1 MTSHATEALLED
13 LLHRALLATDTGGR
27 WATRSDDMWCRVT
40 PLDGEQRPQGWK
52 LHVSATAASAPAVLL
67 KSLEVLLPDASG
79 FKFARSLE
87 RVGALNSRATP
98 RGSSGKFLTVYPRSD
113 ADAAR
118 LAAELHRATAGLA
131 GPRILSDQQYAA
143 DSLVHYRYGA
153 FVGRRRLS
161 DDGLLV
167 WYFEDPDGNPVE
179 DRRTGRYTPPEWAVS
194 PFPAPAHVPSPAP
207 APTAAAPRPV
217 VVGGRFSVREAI
229 RHTNKGGVYRGSD
242 VRTGAPVVIKETRP
256 HVEADASGSD
266 VRDWLRAEA
275 RTLEK
280 LRGSGLAPEP
290 LALFEHG
297 GHLFLAQEEVPGVP
311 LRTWVAERFRDLGG
325 ERYGAEA
332 TAQVARLVDLVA
344 AAHEHG
350 CVLRDFTPGNVMVRP
365 DGELR
370 LIDLELAVLA
380 DDAALPTR
388 VGTPGFSAPE
398 RLLDAPVSPTAD
410 YYSLGATVCF
420 VLAGKVPN
428 LLPEEPQ
435 HRPAEERLAEWLD
448 ASLVS
453 VRLPEGIRESILG
466 LMRDDPNARWDPG
479 RAREALGL
487 TDGGKTAGVSPV
499 GGPAAA
505 RSTAGGPTAARS
517 GAGGKQAGGPTAAPS
532 NTDGPTASGPTA
544 TPSTTNGSAAGRS
557 TAGGP
562 TAARSTAGGQQ
573 ASEPTATRSTI
584 GGSAAGRATSGGPT
598 ADGSTADRSTANG
611 STADGST
618 ANRSTSDGPT
628 AGGPTAGGPGAAGST
643 AGGPT
648 AAELPAVV
656 PTARPSRPSSAGS
669 AAPPAACAAPLD
681 PPTTNVPPTPLSPPT
696 TNAPSAALSP
706 PPACAPACGDAIGT
720 AVDGIVRHLVDT
732 MTPGDDRR
740 LWPVSTLAGESDP
753 CSVQQGAAGVLA
765 VLTRYFEL
773 TGDPRLPGPLAVAG
787 RWIAERTEPRSARP
801 GLHFGT
807 GGTAWAL
814 YEAGRAVGDRALVDH
829 ALALAVAPQRPT
841 PSHDITHGTAGS
853 GMASVHLWRRTGD
866 PRLAALVGEAA
877 DRLAEAARREAS
889 GVSWPVPAEAVAEEA
904 GKRYLGFAHGSS
916 GIGCFL
922 LAAASVTGSPVHR
935 ELAVAAGEH
944 LVAHAVDVG
953 GAAQWPAQTGDVPTA
968 PYWCHGSA
976 GIGSFLVRLWRA
988 TGDDR
993 FGSLARAAGRAVV
1006 ERASRAALT
1015 QCHGLAGN
1023 GDFLLDLA
1031 EATGD
1036 PAHRARAG
1044 DLARLLL
1051 AERSL
1056 RGGHVVFPN
1065 EYGEV
1070 STGWSDGSAG
1080 ILAFLLR
1087 VRHTE
1092 PRHWMVQLPV

>member
-13 LLHRALLATDTGGR
+13 LLHRALIATDTGER
-27 WATRSDDMWCRVT
+27 WTTGSDDMWCRVT

-67 KSLEVLLPDASG
+67 KSLEVLLPDSSG

-207 APTAAAPRPV
+207 PPAAPDPV
-217 VVGGRFSVREAI
+217 VVGGRFAVREAI

-311 LRTWVAERFRDLGG
+311 LRTWVAERFRDAGG

-344 AAHEHG
+344 EAHAHG

-398 RLLDAPVSPTAD
+398 RLVDAPVSPTAD

-428 LLPEEPQ
+428 LLAEEPQ
-435 HRPAEERLAEWLD
+435 DRPVEERLAEWLD
-448 ASLVS
+448 ACLVS
-453 VRLPEGIRESILG
+453 VRLPDGMRELILG
-466 LMRDDPNARWDPG
+466 LMRDDPDARWDPA
-479 RAREALGL
+479 RAREALARMA
-487 TDGGKTAGVSPV
+487 T
-499 GGPAAA
+499 GPAA
-505 RSTAGGPTAARS
+505 
-517 GAGGKQAGGPTAAPS
+517 
-532 NTDGPTASGPTA
+532 
-544 TPSTTNGSAAGRS
+544 
-557 TAGGP
+557 
-562 TAARSTAGGQQ
+562 
-573 ASEPTATRSTI
+573 
-584 GGSAAGRATSGGPT
+584 
-598 ADGSTADRSTANG
+598 
-611 STADGST
+611 
-618 ANRSTSDGPT
+618 
-628 AGGPTAGGPGAAGST
+628 
-643 AGGPT
+643 
-648 AAELPAVV
+648 PA
-656 PTARPSRPSSAGS
+656 SRPSSPGSTPS
-669 AAPPAACAAPLD
+669 AAPAAAG
-681 PPTTNVPPTPLSPPT
+681 
-696 TNAPSAALSP
+696 
-706 PPACAPACGDAIGT
+706 GDAIGT
-720 AVDGIVRHLVDT
+720 AVEGIVRHLVDT
-732 MTPGDDRR
+732 MTPDDDRR
-740 LWPVSTLAGESDP
+740 LWPVSTLAGETDP
-753 CSVQQGAAGVLA
+753 CTVQQGAAGVLA

-773 TGDPRLPGPLAVAG
+773 TGDPRLPGPLAAAG
-787 RWIAERTEPRSARP
+787 RWIADRTDPRSARP

-814 YEAGRAVGDRALVDH
+814 YEAGRAVEDGALVDH
-829 ALALAVAPQRPT
+829 ALALAVAPQERT

-853 GMASVHLWRRTGD
+853 GMARAHLWRRTGD

-877 DRLAEAARREAS
+877 DRLAEAARREAT
-889 GVSWPVPAEAVAEEA
+889 GVSWPVPAEAVAQEA

-922 LAAASVTGSPVHR
+922 LAAASVTGRPVHR

-993 FGSLARAAGRAVV
+993 YGDLARAAGRAVV

-1031 EATGD
+1031 DATGD
-1036 PAHRARAG
+1036 PVHRARAG
-1044 DLARLLL
+1044 DLARLLV
-1051 AERSL
+1051 AERSR
-1056 RGGHVVFPN
+1056 RGDHVVFPN

-1092 PRHWMVQLPV
+1092 PRHWMVQPPV

>member
-1 MTSHATEALLED
+1 MTSHATETLLED
-13 LLHRALLATDTGGR
+13 LLHRALIATDTGER
-27 WATRSDDMWCRVT
+27 WTTGSDDMWCRVT
-40 PLDGEQRPQGWK
+40 PLNGEQRPQGWK

-67 KSLEVLLPDASG
+67 KSLEVLLPDSSG

-161 DDGLLV
+161 DEGLLV

-179 DRRTGRYTPPEWAVS
+179 DRRTGQYTPPEWAVS

-207 APTAAAPRPV
+207 APAEPRPV
-217 VVGGRFSVREAI
+217 VVGGRFAVREAI

-275 RTLEK
+275 RALEK

-290 LALFEHG
+290 LALFEHA

-311 LRTWVAERFRDLGG
+311 LRTWVAERFRDAGG

-344 AAHEHG
+344 EAHAHG

-398 RLLDAPVSPTAD
+398 RLVDAPVSPTAD

-420 VLAGKVPN
+420 VLTGKVPN
-428 LLPEEPQ
+428 LLAEEPRD
-435 HRPAEERLAEWLD
+435 RPVEERLAEWLD
-448 ASLVS
+448 ACLVS
-453 VRLPEGIRESILG
+453 VRLPDGMRELILG
-466 LMRDDPNARWDPG
+466 LMRDDPDARWDPA
-479 RAREALGL
+479 RAREALAR
-487 TDGGKTAGVSPV
+487 TAA
-499 GGPAAA
+499 GPAA
-505 RSTAGGPTAARS
+505 RSPR
-517 GAGGKQAGGPTAAPS
+517 P
-532 NTDGPTASGPTA
+532 ASTV
-544 TPSTTNGSAAGRS
+544 ST
-557 TAGGP
+557 
-562 TAARSTAGGQQ
+562 
-573 ASEPTATRSTI
+573 
-584 GGSAAGRATSGGPT
+584 
-598 ADGSTADRSTANG
+598 
-611 STADGST
+611 
-618 ANRSTSDGPT
+618 
-628 AGGPTAGGPGAAGST
+628 
-643 AGGPT
+643 
-648 AAELPAVV
+648 
-656 PTARPSRPSSAGS
+656 
-669 AAPPAACAAPLD
+669 PPAAPAA
-681 PPTTNVPPTPLSPPT
+681 
-696 TNAPSAALSP
+696 AG
-706 PPACAPACGDAIGT
+706 GDAIGA
-720 AVDGIVRHLVDT
+720 AVEGIVRRLVDT
-732 MTPGDDRR
+732 MTPDDDRR
-740 LWPVSTLAGESDP
+740 LWPVSTLAGETDP
-753 CSVQQGAAGVLA
+753 CTVQQGAAGVLA

-773 TGDPRLPGPLAVAG
+773 TGDPRLPGPLAAAG
-787 RWIAERTEPRSARP
+787 RWIADRTDPRSARP

-814 YEAGRAVGDRALVDH
+814 YEAGRAVEDRALVDH
-829 ALALAVAPQRPT
+829 ALALAVAPQERT

-853 GMASVHLWRRTGD
+853 GMARAHLWRRTGD

-877 DRLAEAARREAS
+877 DRLAEAARREAT
-889 GVSWPVPAEAVAEEA
+889 GATWPVPAEAVAQEA

-993 FGSLARAAGRAVV
+993 YGDLARAAGRAVV

-1031 EATGD
+1031 DATGD
-1036 PAHRARAG
+1036 PVHRTRAG
-1044 DLARLLL
+1044 DLARLLV
-1051 AERSL
+1051 AERSR
-1056 RGGHVVFPN
+1056 RGDHVVFPN

-1092 PRHWMVQLPV
+1092 PRHWMVQPPV

>member
-13 LLHRALLATDTGGR
+13 LLHRALIATDTGGR
-27 WATRSDDMWCRVT
+27 WTTGSDDMWCRVT

-67 KSLEVLLPDASG
+67 KSLEVLLPDSSG

-207 APTAAAPRPV
+207 PPAAPDPV
-217 VVGGRFSVREAI
+217 VVGGRFAVREAI

-275 RTLEK
+275 RALEK

-311 LRTWVAERFRDLGG
+311 LRTWVAERFRDTGG

-344 AAHEHG
+344 EAHAHG

-398 RLLDAPVSPTAD
+398 RLVDAPVSPTAD

-428 LLPEEPQ
+428 LLAEEPQ
-435 HRPAEERLAEWLD
+435 DRPVEERLAEWLD
-448 ASLVS
+448 ACLVS
-453 VRLPEGIRESILG
+453 VRLPDGMRELILG
-466 LMRDDPNARWDPG
+466 LMRDDPDARWDPA
-479 RAREALGL
+479 RAREAL
-487 TDGGKTAGVSPV
+487 ARMAA
-499 GGPAAA
+499 GPAA
-505 RSTAGGPTAARS
+505 R
-517 GAGGKQAGGPTAAPS
+517 AP
-532 NTDGPTASGPTA
+532 
-544 TPSTTNGSAAGRS
+544 
-557 TAGGP
+557 
-562 TAARSTAGGQQ
+562 
-573 ASEPTATRSTI
+573 
-584 GGSAAGRATSGGPT
+584 
-598 ADGSTADRSTANG
+598 
-611 STADGST
+611 
-618 ANRSTSDGPT
+618 
-628 AGGPTAGGPGAAGST
+628 
-643 AGGPT
+643 
-648 AAELPAVV
+648 
-656 PTARPSRPSSAGS
+656 RPSSPGSTPS
-669 AAPPAACAAPLD
+669 AAPAAAG
-681 PPTTNVPPTPLSPPT
+681 
-696 TNAPSAALSP
+696 
-706 PPACAPACGDAIGT
+706 GDAIGT
-720 AVDGIVRHLVDT
+720 AVEGIVRHLVDT
-732 MTPGDDRR
+732 MTPDDDHR
-740 LWPVSTLAGESDP
+740 LWPVSTLAGETDP
-753 CSVQQGAAGVLA
+753 CTVQQGAAGVLA

-773 TGDPRLPGPLAVAG
+773 TGDPRLPGPLAAAG
-787 RWIAERTEPRSARP
+787 RWIADRTDPRSARP

-814 YEAGRAVGDRALVDH
+814 YEAGRAVEDGALVDH
-829 ALALAVAPQRPT
+829 ALALAVAPQERT

-853 GMASVHLWRRTGD
+853 GMARAHLWRRTGD

-877 DRLAEAARREAS
+877 DRLAEAARREAT
-889 GVSWPVPAEAVAEEA
+889 GVSWPVPAEAVAQEA

-922 LAAASVTGSPVHR
+922 LAAASVTGRPVHR

-993 FGSLARAAGRAVV
+993 YGDLARAAGRAVV

-1031 EATGD
+1031 DATGD
-1036 PAHRARAG
+1036 PVHRARAG
-1044 DLARLLL
+1044 DLARLLV
-1051 AERSL
+1051 AERSR
-1056 RGGHVVFPN
+1056 RGDHVVFPN

-1092 PRHWMVQLPV
+1092 PRHWMVQPPV

>member
-1 MTSHATEALLED
+1 MTSHATEAVLED
-13 LLHRALLATDTGGR
+13 LLHRAMNATDTGER
-27 WATRSDDMWCRVT
+27 WTTGSDDMWCRVT
-40 PLDGEQRPQGWK
+40 PLHGEQRQQGWK
-52 LHVSATAASAPAVLL
+52 LHVSATAASAPTVLL
-67 KSLEVLLPDASG
+67 KSLEVLLPDSSG

-131 GPRILSDQQYAA
+131 GPRILSDQQYAVG
-143 DSLVHYRYGA
+143 SLVHYRYGA

-161 DDGLLV
+161 EDGLLV

-179 DRRTGRYTPPEWAVS
+179 DRRTGQYTPPEWAVS

-207 APTAAAPRPV
+207 APAKPRSV
-217 VVGGRFSVREAI
+217 VVGDRFEVREAI

-275 RTLEK
+275 RALEK

-311 LRTWVAERFRDLGG
+311 LRTWVAERFRDTGG

-332 TAQVARLVDLVA
+332 AAQVERLVDLVA
-344 AAHEHG
+344 AAHEQG

-398 RLLDAPVSPTAD
+398 RLVDAPVSPTAD

-420 VLAGKVPN
+420 VLTGKVPN
-428 LLPEEPQ
+428 LMAEEPQ
-435 HRPAEERLAEWLD
+435 DRPVEERLAEWLD
-448 ASLVS
+448 ACQVS
-453 VRLPEGIRESILG
+453 VRLPDGMRELILG
-466 LMRDDPNARWDPG
+466 LMRDDPAARWDPA
-479 RAREALGL
+479 RARKALAR
-487 TDGGKTAGVSPV
+487 TAP
-499 GGPAAA
+499 GPAAPSSQPSA
-505 RSTAGGPTAARS
+505 RSS
-517 GAGGKQAGGPTAAPS
+517 S
-532 NTDGPTASGPTA
+532 S
-544 TPSTTNGSAAGRS
+544 ST
-557 TAGGP
+557 
-562 TAARSTAGGQQ
+562 
-573 ASEPTATRSTI
+573 
-584 GGSAAGRATSGGPT
+584 
-598 ADGSTADRSTANG
+598 
-611 STADGST
+611 
-618 ANRSTSDGPT
+618 
-628 AGGPTAGGPGAAGST
+628 
-643 AGGPT
+643 
-648 AAELPAVV
+648 V
-656 PTARPSRPSSAGS
+656 
-669 AAPPAACAAPLD
+669 PPAATAAAGED
-681 PPTTNVPPTPLSPPT
+681 DV
-696 TNAPSAALSP
+696 
-706 PPACAPACGDAIGT
+706 IGT
-720 AVDGIVRHLVDT
+720 AVEGIVRHLLDT
-732 MTPGDDRR
+732 MAPDADDR
-740 LWPVSTLAGESDP
+740 LWPVSTLAGEADP
-753 CSVQQGAAGVLA
+753 CTVQQGAAGVLA
-765 VLTRYFEL
+765 VLTRYFEV
-773 TGDPRLPGPLAVAG
+773 TGDPRLPGPIATAG
-787 RWIAERTEPRSARP
+787 RWIAERTDPGSGRP

-814 YEAGRAVGDRALVDH
+814 YEAGRAVEDRALVDH
-829 ALALAVAPQRPT
+829 ALALAVAPQGWT

-853 GMASVHLWRRTGD
+853 GMAYAHLWRRTGD

-877 DRLAEAARREAS
+877 DRLADAARREDS
-889 GVSWPVPAEAVAEEA
+889 GVSWPVPAEAVAQEA

-922 LAAASVTGSPVHR
+922 LAAASVTGRPVHR

-953 GAAQWPAQTGDVPTA
+953 GTAQWPSQTGDVPTA

-993 FGSLARAAGRAVV
+993 YGDLARAAGPAVV

-1031 EATGD
+1031 DATGD
-1036 PAHRARAG
+1036 PAPRARAA
-1044 DLARLLL
+1044 DLARLLV
-1051 AERSL
+1051 AERTH
-1056 RGGHVVFPN
+1056 RGDHVVFPN

-1087 VRHTE
+1087 VRHPE